1 MRQKN
6 DKMLLLTSKIKQ
18 SKNSQV
24 TNMKSIKGSKTP
36 PLFQRLQLVL
46 APLNTLESYAKKY
59 GDIFTMITVLG
70 EVVVVS
76 SPQALQEIFT
86 KDNNEYETPGSKIL
100 KPLFGEYSMFSL
112 DGDRHR
118 RERKLLMP
126 PFHGDRMRNYGDLI
140 CNITKEA
147 ASNLTVSQ
155 PFIARKL
162 MQEITMQVILQAV
175 FGLYD
180 SPRLSQIRSMLAD
193 FIEFTASPLRA
204 SLLFFPWLQKDLGPW
219 SPWGKYQRQ
228 QQQLNELL
236 YTEIATRRS
245 QLDPNRT
252 DILTLMLLARDEE
265 GQGMTDQEIRDEL
278 MTLLLAGHE
287 TTATALAWAVY
298 WVHKQPEVYQKLME
312 ELTTL
317 ETDADP
323 MTIFRL
329 PYLTAVCQETLR
341 ISPVVILTFLRRTK
355 QPVELQGYHLEAGT
369 MILGSIYL
377 THQREDLYPEP
388 KKFKPERFLERQFS
402 PYQYLPFGG
411 GSRRCL
417 GMALANFEM
426 RLVLATILSNFEME
440 LAENQP
446 VKPQRRGIALG
457 PKGGVKMLMK
467 GKRIQSE
474 TKPPSV
480 ATV

>member
-1 MRQKN
+1 
-6 DKMLLLTSKIKQ
+6 
-18 SKNSQV
+18 
-24 TNMKSIKGSKTP
+24 MKSIPGPKTLA
-36 PLFQRLQLVL
+36 LFQRLQLLL

-59 GDIFTMITVLG
+59 GDIFTMITASGETVL
-70 EVVVVS
+70 VS
-76 SPQALQEIFT
+76 SPQTLQEILT
-86 KDNNEYETPGSKIL
+86 KDNNEYEAPGNKIL
-100 KPLFGEYSMFSL
+100 QSMFGEDSMFALS
-112 DGDRHR
+112 GDRHR

-126 PFHGDRMRNYGDLI
+126 PFHGDRMRNYGELI

-147 ASNLTVSQ
+147 ARNLTVNQ
-155 PFIARKL
+155 TFIARKL

-180 SPRLSQIRSMLAD
+180 SPRLSEIKSMLAD
-193 FIEFTASPLRA
+193 FLELTSSPLRA

-228 QQQLNELL
+228 QQKLNELL
-236 YTEIATRRS
+236 YTEIATRRA
-245 QLDPNRT
+245 QLDENRT

-265 GQGMTDQEIRDEL
+265 GQSMTDQEIRDEL
-278 MTLLLAGHE
+278 MTMLVAGHE
-287 TTATALAWAVY
+287 TTATGLSWAVY
-298 WVHKQPEVYQKLME
+298 WVYKQPEVYEKLMQ
-312 ELTTL
+312 ELATL
-317 ETDADP
+317 ETDTDP

-341 ISPVVILTFLRRTK
+341 IYPVIILTAIRRTK

-369 MILGSIYL
+369 IIHGCIHL

-388 KKFKPERFLERQFS
+388 KKFKPERFLERQYS
-402 PYQYLPFGG
+402 PYEYLPFGG

-426 RLVLATILSNFEME
+426 RLVLATLLSNFEME

-446 VKPQRRGIALG
+446 VKPQRRGITLG
-457 PKGGVKMLMK
+457 PAGGVKMLMK
-467 GKRIQSE
+467 GERKQVEKKS
-474 TKPPSV
+474 PSV
-480 ATV
+480 AVV

>member
-1 MRQKN
+1 
-6 DKMLLLTSKIKQ
+6 
-18 SKNSQV
+18 
-24 TNMKSIKGSKTP
+24 MKSIKGSNTLP
-36 PLFQRLQLVL
+36 FFRRLQLVV

-59 GDIFTMITVLG
+59 GDIFTMITSAG
-70 EVVVVS
+70 EVVCVT
-76 SPQALQEIFT
+76 SPQALQEILT
-86 KDNNEYETPGSKIL
+86 KDNNKYEAPGTKIL
-100 KPLFGEYSMFSL
+100 QPIFGEYSMLSL
-112 DGDRHR
+112 EGDRHR

-126 PFHGDRMRNYGDLI
+126 PFHGDRMRNYGELI

-155 PFIARKL
+155 TFIARKL
-162 MQEITMQVILQAV
+162 MQEITIQVILQAV

-180 SPRLSQIRSMLAD
+180 SPRLSQIKSMLGD
-193 FIEFTASPLRA
+193 FLELTASPLRA

-228 QQQLNELL
+228 QQKLNELL

-278 MTLLLAGHE
+278 MTMLVAGHE

-298 WVHKQPEVYQKLME
+298 WVHKQPQVYQKLME
-312 ELTTL
+312 ELQTL
-317 ETDADP
+317 EIDADP

-341 ISPVVILTFLRRTK
+341 IYPVAILTFPRRTK
-355 QPVELQGYHLEAGT
+355 QPVELESYDLEAGT
-369 MILGSIYL
+369 IIQGSIYL
-377 THQREDLYPEP
+377 THHREDLYPEP
-388 KKFKPERFLERQFS
+388 KKFKPERFLEKQFS
-402 PYQYLPFGG
+402 PYEYLPFGG

-426 RLVLATILSNFEME
+426 RLVLATLLSNFEME
-440 LAENQP
+440 LAENRP
-446 VKPQRRGIALG
+446 VKPQRRGITLG
-457 PKGGVKMLMK
+457 PAGGVKMLMK
-467 GKRIQSE
+467 GERKQVENKS
-474 TKPPSV
+474 PSV
-480 ATV
+480 ALV

>member
-1 MRQKN
+1 
-6 DKMLLLTSKIKQ
+6 
-18 SKNSQV
+18 
-24 TNMKSIKGSKTP
+24 MKSIKGSKIP
-36 PLFQRLQLVL
+36 PLFQKLQLIL
-46 APLNTLESYAKKY
+46 APLNTVESYAKKY
-59 GDIFTMITVLG
+59 GDIFTMITVAG
-70 EVVVVS
+70 KTVFVS
-76 SPQALQEIFT
+76 SPQALQEILT
-86 KDNNEYETPGSKIL
+86 KDNNEYETPGNKVIQSIT
-100 KPLFGEYSMFSL
+100 GEYSIL
-112 DGDRHR
+112 ALEGDRHR

-126 PFHGDRMRNYGDLI
+126 PFHGDRMRSYGELI

-147 ASNLTVSQ
+147 ANNLTEGKT
-155 PFIARKL
+155 FIARKL
-162 MQEITMQVILQAV
+162 MQEITMQVILQTV

-180 SPRLSQIRSMLAD
+180 SPRLSQIRSILAYWL
-193 FIEFTASPLRA
+193 ELTASPLRA
-204 SLLFFPWLQKDLGPW
+204 NLLFFPWLQKDLGPW

-228 QQQLNELL
+228 QQKLNELL
-236 YTEIATRRS
+236 YTEITTRRS

-252 DILTLMLLARDEE
+252 DVLTLMLLARDEE
-265 GQGMTDQEIRDEL
+265 GQGMTDQEIQDEL
-278 MTLLLAGHE
+278 MTLLFAGHE
-287 TTATALAWAVY
+287 TTATAIAWAVY
-298 WVHKQPEVYQKLME
+298 WVHKQPQVYQKLME
-312 ELTTL
+312 ELQTL

-341 ISPVVILTFLRRTK
+341 IYPVVLLTLLRRTK
-355 QPVELQGYHLEAGT
+355 QPVELQGYHLDTGT
-369 MILGSIYL
+369 IIVGSIYL
-377 THQREDLYPEP
+377 THQREDVYPEP

-426 RLVLATILSNFEME
+426 RLVLATLLSNFEME

-446 VKPQRRGIALG
+446 VKPQRRGLTLG

-467 GKRIQSE
+467 GKRTQSQ

>member
-1 MRQKN
+1 
-6 DKMLLLTSKIKQ
+6 
-18 SKNSQV
+18 
-24 TNMKSIKGSKTP
+24 MKLIKGSKTP

-46 APLNTLESYAKKY
+46 APLSTLESYAKKY
-59 GDIFTMITVLG
+59 GDIFTMMTSVG
-70 EVVVVS
+70 EVVFVS
-76 SPQALQEIFT
+76 SPQALQEILT
-86 KDNNEYETPGSKIL
+86 KDNNEYETPASKVIQSML
-100 KPLFGEYSMFSL
+100 GEYSIFGL
-112 DGDRHR
+112 EGDRHR

-126 PFHGDRMRNYGDLI
+126 PFHGDRMRSYGELI
-140 CNITKEA
+140 CNITKET
-147 ASNLTVSQ
+147 ASNLKVSQ
-155 PFIARKL
+155 PFIALKL
-162 MQEITMQVILQAV
+162 MQEITTQVILQAV

-180 SPRLSQIRSMLAD
+180 SPRLSQIRLMLVD

-219 SPWGKYQRQ
+219 SPWGKYRRQ

-245 QLDPNRT
+245 QLDLNRT

-278 MTLLLAGHE
+278 ITLLFAGHD
-287 TTATALAWAVY
+287 TTANALAWALY
-298 WVHKQPEVYQKLME
+298 WIHKQPQVYQKLME
-312 ELTTL
+312 ELETM

-341 ISPVVILTFLRRTK
+341 IYPVAFATLLRRTK
-355 QPVELQGYHLEAGT
+355 QPVELQGYHLETGT
-369 MILGSIYL
+369 MISGSIYL

-402 PYQYLPFGG
+402 TYQYLPFGG

-426 RLVLATILSNFEME
+426 RLVLATLLSNIEME

-446 VKPQRRGIALG
+446 VKPQRRGIILG
-457 PKGGVKMLMK
+457 PRGGVKMVMK
-467 GKRIQSE
+467 GKRIQSQ
-474 TKPPSV
+474 KKSPSL
-480 ATV
+480 ATI

>member
-1 MRQKN
+1 
-6 DKMLLLTSKIKQ
+6 
-18 SKNSQV
+18 
-24 TNMKSIKGSKTP
+24 MKSIKASKIP
-36 PLFQRLQLVL
+36 ALFQILQLVL

-59 GDIFTMITVLG
+59 GDIFTMITALG
-70 EVVVVS
+70 KVVMVS

-86 KDNNEYETPGSKIL
+86 KDNNEYETPGSKIIQSMI
-100 KPLFGEYSMFSL
+100 GEYSIL
-112 DGDRHR
+112 ALEGDRHR

-126 PFHGDRMRNYGDLI
+126 PFHGDRMRSYGELI

-147 ASNLTVSQ
+147 ASNLTEGKT
-155 PFIARKL
+155 FIARKL
-162 MQEITMQVILQAV
+162 MQEITIQVILQAV

-180 SPRLSQIRSMLAD
+180 SPRLSQIRSMLVD
-193 FIEFTASPLRA
+193 WLELTASPLRA

-228 QQQLNELL
+228 QQKLNELL
-236 YTEIATRRS
+236 YKEITTRRS

-252 DILTLMLLARDEE
+252 DILTLMLLARDEKD
-265 GQGMTDQEIRDEL
+265 QGMTDQEIQDEL
-278 MTLLLAGHE
+278 MTLLFAGHE

-298 WVHKQPEVYQKLME
+298 WVHKQPQVYKKLME
-312 ELTTL
+312 ELETL

-341 ISPVVILTFLRRTK
+341 IYPVAFLTVPRRTK
-355 QPVELQGYHLEAGT
+355 QPVELQGHQLEAGT
-369 MILGSIYL
+369 IIQGSIYL

-388 KKFKPERFLERQFS
+388 KKFKPERFLESQFS

-446 VKPQRRGIALG
+446 VKPQRRGLTLG

-467 GKRIQSE
+467 GKRIQSQ
-474 TKPPSV
+474 KKSPSLV
-480 ATV
+480 TI

>member
-1 MRQKN
+1 
-6 DKMLLLTSKIKQ
+6 
-18 SKNSQV
+18 
-24 TNMKSIKGSKTP
+24 MKSIPRPKTP
-36 PLFQRLQLVL
+36 ALFQRLQLLL

-59 GDIFTMITVLG
+59 GDIFTMMLSVG
-70 EVVVVS
+70 EVVIVS
-76 SPQALQEIFT
+76 SPQALQEILT
-86 KDNNEYETPGSKIL
+86 KDNNEYEAPGSKL
-100 KPLFGEYSMFSL
+100 LRPMLGEYSILSL
-112 DGDRHR
+112 EGDRHR

-126 PFHGDRMRNYGDLI
+126 PFHGDRMRNYGELI
-140 CNITKEA
+140 CNITKKA

-155 PFIARKL
+155 TFIARKL

-180 SPRLSQIRSMLAD
+180 SPRLSQIRSMLVD
-193 FIEFTASPLRA
+193 FIELTASPLRA

-219 SPWGKYQRQ
+219 SPWGKFQHQ
-228 QQQLNELL
+228 QQKLNELL
-236 YTEIATRRS
+236 YTEIAIRRS

-278 MTLLLAGHE
+278 MTLLFGGHE

-298 WVHKQPEVYQKLME
+298 WVHKQPEVYQKLMQ
-312 ELTTL
+312 ELATL
-317 ETDADP
+317 EADADP

-341 ISPVVILTFLRRTK
+341 IYPVAFLTVPRRTK

-369 MILGSIYL
+369 MIQGSIYL
-377 THQREDLYPEP
+377 IHQREDLYPEP

-426 RLVLATILSNFEME
+426 RLVLATLLSHFEME

-446 VKPQRRGIALG
+446 VKPQRRGVTLG
-457 PKGGVKMLMK
+457 PAGGVKMLMK
-467 GKRIQSE
+467 GERKQVEKKS
-474 TKPPSV
+474 PSV
-480 ATV
+480 AVV

>member
-1 MRQKN
+1 
-6 DKMLLLTSKIKQ
+6 
-18 SKNSQV
+18 
-24 TNMKSIKGSKTP
+24 MKSIPRPKTP
-36 PLFQRLQLVL
+36 DLLQKIQFTLN
-46 APLNTLESYAKKY
+46 PINTLESYAKKY
-59 GDIFTMITVLG
+59 GDTFTMITAGGKVVL
-70 EVVVVS
+70 VS
-76 SPQALQEIFT
+76 SPQALQEILT
-86 KDNNEYETPGSKIL
+86 KDNNEYEAPANKALQSI
-100 KPLFGEYSMFSL
+100 FGENSIFVFS
-112 DGDRHR
+112 GDRHR

-126 PFHGDRMRNYGDLI
+126 PFHGDRMRNYGELI

-147 ASNLTVSQ
+147 ASNLTVSNT
-155 PFIARKL
+155 FIARKL

-180 SPRLSQIRSMLAD
+180 SPRLSQIRSMLTD
-193 FIEFTASPLRA
+193 FIELTASPLR
-204 SLLFFPWLQKDLGPW
+204 SSILFFPLLQKDLGPW

-228 QQQLNELL
+228 QEKLNELL
-236 YTEIATRRS
+236 YTEIATRRT

-252 DILTLMLLARDEE
+252 DMLTLMLLARDEE
-265 GQGMTDQEIRDEL
+265 GQGMTDPEIRDEL
-278 MTLLLAGHE
+278 ISMLFAGHE

-312 ELTTL
+312 ELATL

-323 MTIFRL
+323 MRIFRL

-341 ISPVVILTFLRRTK
+341 IYPVAILTFPRRTT

-369 MILGSIYL
+369 MIQGSIYL

-388 KKFKPERFLERQFS
+388 EKFKPERFLERQFS
-402 PYQYLPFGG
+402 PYEYFPFGG

-426 RLVLATILSNFEME
+426 RVVLATLLSNFEME

-446 VKPQRRGIALG
+446 VKPQRRGFTLG
-457 PKGGVKMLMK
+457 PAGGVKMLMK
-467 GKRIQSE
+467 GERKQVDKKSS
-474 TKPPSV
+474 SV

>member
-1 MRQKN
+1 
-6 DKMLLLTSKIKQ
+6 
-18 SKNSQV
+18 
-24 TNMKSIKGSKTP
+24 MKLIKGSKTP
-36 PLFQRLQLVL
+36 PLFQKLQLLL

-59 GDIFTMITVLG
+59 GDIFTMITAAG
-70 EVVVVS
+70 KVVMVS
-76 SPQALQEIFT
+76 SPQALQEILT
-86 KDNNEYETPGSKIL
+86 KDNNEYEAPGSKIL
-100 KPLFGEYSMFSL
+100 QPFFGEYSMLSL
-112 DGDRHR
+112 EGDRHR

-126 PFHGDRMRNYGDLI
+126 PFHGDRMRNYGQLI

-147 ASNLTVSQ
+147 ASNLKVSET
-155 PFIARKL
+155 FIARKL

-180 SPRLSQIRSMLAD
+180 SPRLSEIRSMLAD
-193 FIEFTASPLRA
+193 FLELTASPLRA
-204 SLLFFPWLQKDLGPW
+204 SLLFFPALQKDLGPW
-219 SPWGKYQRQ
+219 SPWGKYKCQ
-228 QQQLNELL
+228 QQKLDELL

-278 MTLLLAGHE
+278 ITMLIAGHE

-317 ETDADP
+317 EIDADP

-341 ISPVVILTFLRRTK
+341 IYPVAILTFPRRTK
-355 QPVELQGYHLEAGT
+355 QSIELQGYSLETGT
-369 MILGSIYL
+369 MIVGSIYL

-426 RLVLATILSNFEME
+426 RLVLATLLSNFEME

-446 VKPQRRGIALG
+446 VKPQRRGLTLG

-467 GKRIQSE
+467 GKRILSQ

>member
-1 MRQKN
+1 
-6 DKMLLLTSKIKQ
+6 
-18 SKNSQV
+18 
-24 TNMKSIKGSKTP
+24 MKSIQGSNTL
-36 PLFQRLQLVL
+36 PLFQRLKLVL
-46 APLNTLESYAKKY
+46 EPLNTLESYAKKY
-59 GDIFTMITVLG
+59 GDIFTMIGAVG
-70 EVVVVS
+70 KFVCVS
-76 SPQALQEIFT
+76 SPQALQEILT
-86 KDNNEYETPGSKIL
+86 KDNNEYEAPGSKVL
-100 KPLFGEYSMFSL
+100 QPFFGEYSVLSL
-112 DGDRHR
+112 EGDRHR

-126 PFHGDRMRNYGDLI
+126 PFHGDRMRNYGELI

-147 ASNLTVSQ
+147 ANNLKVGKT
-155 PFIARKL
+155 FIARKL

-180 SPRLSQIRSMLAD
+180 SPRLSQIRSMLTD
-193 FIEFTASPLRA
+193 FIELTGSPLRA

-228 QQQLNELL
+228 QQKLNELL
-236 YTEIATRRS
+236 YAEIATRRT
-245 QLDPNRT
+245 QLDPSRT

-278 MTLLLAGHE
+278 ITMLIGGHE
-287 TTATALAWAVY
+287 TTASALAWAVY
-298 WVHKQPEVYQKLME
+298 WVHKQPEVYEKLMQ
-312 ELTTL
+312 ELATL
-317 ETDADP
+317 ETDTDP

-341 ISPVVILTFLRRTK
+341 IYPIAILTFPRRTK
-355 QPVELQGYHLEAGT
+355 QPVEFQGYHLEAGT
-369 MILGSIYL
+369 MIMGSIYL

-402 PYQYLPFGG
+402 PYEFLPFGG

-426 RLVLATILSNFEME
+426 RLVLGTLLSNFEME

-446 VKPQRRGIALG
+446 VKPQRRGLTLG
-457 PKGGVKMLMK
+457 PKGGIKMVMK
-467 GKRIQSE
+467 GERKQVEKKS
-474 TKPPSV
+474 PSV

>member
-1 MRQKN
+1 
-6 DKMLLLTSKIKQ
+6 
-18 SKNSQV
+18 
-24 TNMKSIKGSKTP
+24 MKLIKGSKTP

-46 APLNTLESYAKKY
+46 APLNTLEFYAKKY
-59 GDIFTMITVLG
+59 GDIFTMITPAPAEKAVIL
-70 EVVVVS
+70 S
-76 SPQALQEIFT
+76 SPQALQEVLT
-86 KDNNEYETPGSKIL
+86 KDNNEYEVPANKLLQSV
-100 KPLFGEYSMFSL
+100 FGEYSISCL
-112 DGDRHR
+112 EGDRHR

-126 PFHGDRMRNYGDLI
+126 PFHGNRMRNYGDLI
-140 CNITKEA
+140 CNITKEV
-147 ASNLTVSQ
+147 ASNLTVSKT
-155 PFIARKL
+155 FIARKL
-162 MQEITMQVILQAV
+162 MQEITMQVILQTV

-180 SPRLSQIRSMLAD
+180 SPRLSQIRSMLTD
-193 FIEFTASPLRA
+193 FLELTASPLRA

-228 QQQLNELL
+228 QQKLNELL

-252 DILTLMLLARDEE
+252 DILTLMLLAQDEE

-298 WVHKQPEVYQKLME
+298 WVHKQPQVYQKLIE

-317 ETDADP
+317 EIDAEP

-341 ISPVVILTFLRRTK
+341 IYPVVVMTFPRRTK
-355 QPVELQGYHLEAGT
+355 QPVELQGYHLEADT
-369 MILGSIYL
+369 TIRGSIYL

-388 KKFKPERFLERQFS
+388 KKFKPERFLEKKFS
-402 PYQYLPFGG
+402 PYEYLPFGG

-417 GMALANFEM
+417 GMALADFEM
-426 RLVLATILSNFEME
+426 RLVLATLLSNFEME

-446 VKPQRRGIALG
+446 VKPQRRGVTLG

-467 GKRIQSE
+467 AKRILSQ
-474 TKPPSV
+474 TKPTSV

>member
-1 MRQKN
+1 
-6 DKMLLLTSKIKQ
+6 
-18 SKNSQV
+18 
-24 TNMKSIKGSKTP
+24 MKSIPGPKTP
-36 PLFQRLQLVL
+36 ALFQRLQLLL

-59 GDIFTMITVLG
+59 GDIFTMITSLG
-70 EVVVVS
+70 KVVIVS
-76 SPQALQEIFT
+76 IPQAFQEILT
-86 KDNNEYETPGSKIL
+86 KDNNEYEAPGSKL
-100 KPLFGEYSMFSL
+100 LQSMFGEYSMFSL
-112 DGDRHR
+112 EGDRHR

-126 PFHGDRMRNYGDLI
+126 PFHGDRMRNYGELI

-155 PFIARKL
+155 TFIARKL

-193 FIEFTASPLRA
+193 FLELTASPLRA

-228 QQQLNELL
+228 QEKLNELL

-278 MTLLLAGHE
+278 ITMLVAGHE

-312 ELTTL
+312 ELATL
-317 ETDADP
+317 EGNTDP

-341 ISPVVILTFLRRTK
+341 IYPVVILTFPRRTK
-355 QPVELQGYHLEAGT
+355 QPVDLQGYHLEAGT
-369 MILGSIYL
+369 MIMGSIYL
-377 THQREDLYPEP
+377 THHREDLYPEP

-402 PYQYLPFGG
+402 PYEYLPFGG

-426 RLVLATILSNFEME
+426 RLVLATLLSNFEME

-446 VKPQRRGIALG
+446 VKPQRRGLTLG
-457 PKGGVKMLMK
+457 PAGGVKMLMK
-467 GKRIQSE
+467 GERKQIENKS
-474 TKPPSV
+474 PAV

>member
-1 MRQKN
+1 
-6 DKMLLLTSKIKQ
+6 
-18 SKNSQV
+18 
-24 TNMKSIKGSKTP
+24 MKSIKGSNTL
-36 PLFQRLQLVL
+36 PLFERLKLIF

-59 GDIFTMITVLG
+59 GDIFTMITAVG
-70 EVVVVS
+70 EVVCVS
-76 SPQALQEIFT
+76 SPKVLQEILT
-86 KDNNEYETPGSKIL
+86 KDNKEYESPGSKVL
-100 KPLFGEYSMFSL
+100 QPLFGEYSMLSL
-112 DGDRHR
+112 EGDRHR

-126 PFHGDRMRNYGDLI
+126 PFHGDRMRNYGELI

-155 PFIARKL
+155 TFIARKL

-180 SPRLSQIRSMLAD
+180 SPRLSQIRLMLTD
-193 FIEFTASPLRA
+193 FIELTASPLRA
-204 SLLFFPWLQKDLGPW
+204 SLLFFPWLQKDLGSW

-228 QQQLNELL
+228 QQKLNELL

-278 MTLLLAGHE
+278 ITMLVAGHE

-312 ELTTL
+312 ELETL

-341 ISPVVILTFLRRTK
+341 IYPVAILTFPRRTK
-355 QPVELQGYHLEAGT
+355 QPVELEGYQLEAGK
-369 MILGSIYL
+369 MIQGSIYL
-377 THQREDLYPEP
+377 THHREDLYPEP

-402 PYQYLPFGG
+402 PYEYLPFGG

-426 RLVLATILSNFEME
+426 RLVLATLLSNFEME
-440 LAENQP
+440 LAENRP
-446 VKPQRRGIALG
+446 VKPQRRGLTLG
-457 PKGGVKMLMK
+457 PAGGIKMVMK
-467 GKRIQSE
+467 GKRMQAEKKS
-474 TKPPSV
+474 PSFV
-480 ATV
+480 TV

>member
-1 MRQKN
+1 
-6 DKMLLLTSKIKQ
+6 
-18 SKNSQV
+18 
-24 TNMKSIKGSKTP
+24 MKSIPGPKTP
-36 PLFQRLQLVL
+36 PLFQKIQLIL
-46 APLNTLESYAKKY
+46 NPINTLESYAKKY
-59 GDIFTMITVLG
+59 GDIFRMITAAG
-70 EVVVVS
+70 EVVFVS
-76 SPQALQEIFT
+76 SPEALQEILT
-86 KDNNEYETPGSKIL
+86 KDNNEYEAPGSKIL
-100 KPLFGEYSMFSL
+100 QSLFGEHSMFALS
-112 DGDRHR
+112 GDRHR

-126 PFHGDRMRNYGDLI
+126 PFHGDRMRNYGELI
-140 CNITKEA
+140 CKITKEA

-155 PFIARKL
+155 TFIARKL

-193 FIEFTASPLRA
+193 FIELTASPLRA

-228 QQQLNELL
+228 QQKLNELL

-278 MTLLLAGHE
+278 MTLLFAGHE

-298 WVHKQPEVYQKLME
+298 WVHKQPEVYQKLMQ

-317 ETDADP
+317 EADTDP

-341 ISPVVILTFLRRTK
+341 IYPVVFLTFPRRTT

-369 MILGSIYL
+369 MIQGSIYL

-402 PYQYLPFGG
+402 PYEYLPFGG
-411 GSRRCL
+411 GQRRCI
-417 GMALANFEM
+417 GMALAQFEM
-426 RLVLATILSNFEME
+426 KLVLATLLSNFEME
-440 LAENQP
+440 LVENKP
-446 VKPQRRGIALG
+446 VKPKRRGITLG
-457 PKGGVKMLMK
+457 PAGGVKMLMK
-467 GKRIQSE
+467 GESMHSAKKS
-474 TKPPSV
+474 PSV